1 MRLRSSLLFLALL
14 SPCFSQPPRA
24 PNVEAQ
30 REAMKKLDF
39 LLGKWAG
46 EARVLRGPGDALE
59 LTQTEEVQYKLD
71 GLVLLVEGTGR
82 NKSDG
87 KTVFRAL
94 ATGSYDDQTGT
105 YRMRA
110 YNDGRYME
118 TELKLADNGKGFTW
132 GFQFGQI
139 KTSYVMNLTEKGEWT
154 EVGEVTMGAQ
164 PPRKFVELTVRRQ
177 K

>member
-1 MRLRSSLLFLALL
+1 MRLGFSFYFIALL
-14 SPCFSQPPRA
+14 SPCLAQPARA

-30 REAMKKLDF
+30 RTAMKKLDF
-39 LLGKWAG
+39 LVGKWSG
-46 EARVLRGPGDALE
+46 EARVQRRPEEVLE
-59 LTQTEEVQYKLD
+59 LIQTEDAQYKLD
-71 GLVLLVEGTGR
+71 GLVLLIEGTGR

-94 ATGSYDDQTGT
+94 ATVSYDEETGA

-110 YNDGRYME
+110 YNDGRYLE

-132 GFQFGQI
+132 GFTFGPV
-139 KTSYVMNLTEKGEWT
+139 KTSYVMRLNEKGEWT
-154 EVGEVTMGAQ
+154 EVGEVVMEAQ
-164 PPRKFVELTVRRQ
+164 PPRKFVELVVRPQ